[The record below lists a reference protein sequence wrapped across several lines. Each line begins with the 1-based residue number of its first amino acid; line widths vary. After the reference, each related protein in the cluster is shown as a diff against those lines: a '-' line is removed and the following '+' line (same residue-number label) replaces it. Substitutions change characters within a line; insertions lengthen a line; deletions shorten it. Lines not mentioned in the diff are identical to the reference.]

1 MIKKI
6 SFSLIFLL
14 WLLPEFLVFAQESK
28 SGKLE
33 GLAKADFLYK
43 KGVNGLKTN
52 PEECIILFKEAQ
64 FIYKNQGKNTEVVN
78 CVLSLAELHI
88 RLSDYDIAYGLLT
101 NALSLSEE
109 FELTSQHLRA
119 LNYLSKVC
127 SYLNETERAL
137 GFISEGIKL
146 AESKKEENS
155 IEFFKGLRAY
165 LLMYYKKEYTESN
178 FMEILHF
185 YRYCQNQKPDSILL
199 ISANNFLGGAY
210 RLIKKDFEKS
220 EVHYEESIRLSRL
233 SGDLYQTSM
242 VLNNLAD
249 MHRSTG
255 QYKKAEDAA
264 QQSLLLAKNMKSKL
278 LMYNCYRL
286 LSGLAEVQGNFN
298 LALDY
303 YKSFDSLKEKVLN
316 EDLIR
321 KTTEIHSLYQ
331 LEKKAR
337 ENDKIK
343 ADRLFREKESEK
355 KLRTYQMVAL
365 FFLVILLSFFVLF
378 FLSRR
383 SLAQSLRQKQ
393 TIQEQNEKLIAL
405 NSDLLLQRAAAEKA
419 NNEAALAVKSKI
431 DFFSMVTHEL
441 RTPLNA
447 VIGTVQLLHEEN
459 PLPYQKKSLE
469 ILQFSTE
476 NLLNLVNDIL
486 DFNRIEAGKIDLE
499 KKPFSLEKLLKNI
512 RNSLKFKAEE
522 KGIELRLRIDKNLP
536 NAFSGDKLRL
546 GQIFYNLVSNAIK
559 FTDYGFV
566 EIEIRYYPGKTEG
579 NIFASVRDTGIGIA
593 QEKQQYIFE
602 FFMQADTT
610 IGRRFGGSGLGLTIT
625 KNLLSLMGSRIF
637 LESKEGKGSNFFFSL
652 YLPESESDLPE
663 PGMEDSSESD
673 SVLEGCKMLFVEDV
687 DFNRV
692 VAERFFRK
700 WKIDFHTATN
710 AMEALEMARKNSYDL
725 ILMDIQLPDLDG
737 LRAAAEIRKNPRH
750 RETPILAMTASP
762 LAEVK
767 EQLEQFGIQ
776 GYLPKP
782 FVSQEL
788 KASLAHWLRISK
800 NKV

>member
-178 FMEILHF
+178 FMEILRF

-337 ENDKIK
+337 ETDKIK

-393 TIQEQNEKLIAL
+393 TIQQQNEKLLAL
-405 NSDLLLQRAAAEKA
+405 NADLLLQRAAAEKA